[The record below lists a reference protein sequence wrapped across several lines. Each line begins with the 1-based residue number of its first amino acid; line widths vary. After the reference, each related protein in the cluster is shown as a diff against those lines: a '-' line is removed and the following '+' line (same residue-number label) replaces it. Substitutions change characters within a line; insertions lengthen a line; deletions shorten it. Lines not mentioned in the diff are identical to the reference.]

1 MAGQWTISGQEGN
14 LTSHK
19 LHSLV
24 KLTSQTHSNL
34 VRLNLFNTV
43 NNEERG
49 RGQRSVIWVKCS
61 QPCLHHLQC
70 AQYNVFLTATLF
82 VQPLDHSFTPIP
94 PPFIFPL
101 INQCDRCLAPL
112 EWGLMAGGRRF
123 ASYGGRD
130 FVQGLAVPK
139 VEAPEHPGHPPP
151 LSDAV
156 VNS

>member
-82 VQPLDHSFTPIP
+82 V
-94 PPFIFPL
+94 
-101 INQCDRCLAPL
+101 
-112 EWGLMAGGRRF
+112 
-123 ASYGGRD
+123 
-130 FVQGLAVPK
+130 
-139 VEAPEHPGHPPP
+139 
-151 LSDAV
+151 
-156 VNS
+156 

>member
-43 NNEERG
+43 NNEERVC
-49 RGQRSVIWVKCS
+49 GQRSVIWVKCS

-82 VQPLDHSFTPIP
+82 V
-94 PPFIFPL
+94 
-101 INQCDRCLAPL
+101 
-112 EWGLMAGGRRF
+112 
-123 ASYGGRD
+123 
-130 FVQGLAVPK
+130 
-139 VEAPEHPGHPPP
+139 
-151 LSDAV
+151 
-156 VNS
+156 